1 MIEKLSISEMR
12 FETLTIINLII
23 SAHDLEP
30 TSDSS
35 LKLQISTE
43 SQLDSQYD
51 KKKKKFFF
59 KH

>member
-1 MIEKLSISEMR
+1 MR

-23 SAHDLEP
+23 RAHDLEP
-30 TSDSS
+30 TSDRS

-51 KKKKKFFF
+51 KKK
-59 KH
+59 